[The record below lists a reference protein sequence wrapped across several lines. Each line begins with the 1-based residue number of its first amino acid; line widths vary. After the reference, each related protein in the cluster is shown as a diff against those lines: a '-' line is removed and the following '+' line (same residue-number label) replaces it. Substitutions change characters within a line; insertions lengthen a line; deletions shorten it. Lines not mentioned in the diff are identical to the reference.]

1 MALGVHPNV
10 EMMSRVA
17 TFQRKP
23 KISDSATDAQLKSRS
38 SGKAFVAER
47 EALPATASA
56 MSRGPPTAR
65 LSVRATKPAMNYN
78 ANFVVTAKFRIIF
91 LLVSLPHPHE
101 VESGGMNDTRPQS
114 NRAEIFEA
122 ADYIAR
128 ALSLR
133 KVGVDKSHVAIILGS
148 GLGSFAE
155 SLQFKGKIPFSS
167 IPHFPSP
174 STAGHA
180 GVLFFGQAE
189 EIFVCCIQGR
199 IHYYEHQDMKTV
211 TFPVR
216 VLAALGMKRLVITN
230 AAGGI
235 KPSLKAGDL
244 MLIRDHLGLFL
255 PNPLLGANLDGLG
268 PRFPD
273 MSQCYSQNF
282 RQLALRCARTL
293 KLPLKEGIY
302 AGVSGPSYET
312 PAEIR
317 MLKKLGAD
325 AVGMSTVPEVIV
337 ARHMGMECL
346 GISCITNLAA
356 GISKASLSH
365 EHVLQIGQRI
375 NPKLTR
381 LLNSLC
387 HEIARGSK
395 P

>member
-1 MALGVHPNV
+1 
-10 EMMSRVA
+10 
-17 TFQRKP
+17 
-23 KISDSATDAQLKSRS
+23 
-38 SGKAFVAER
+38 
-47 EALPATASA
+47 
-56 MSRGPPTAR
+56 
-65 LSVRATKPAMNYN
+65 
-78 ANFVVTAKFRIIF
+78 
-91 LLVSLPHPHE
+91 
-101 VESGGMNDTRPQS
+101 MNDTRPQS
-114 NRAEIFEA
+114 NRAEILEA
-122 ADYIAR
+122 AAHISR
-128 ALSLR
+128 TLR
-133 KVGVDKSHVAIILGS
+133 IGKGEVSRPHLAIILGS
-148 GLGSFAE
+148 GLGEFAQN
-155 SLQFKGKIPFSS
+155 LRFKRKIPFSS
-167 IPHFPSP
+167 VPHFPCP
-174 STAGHA
+174 SAAGHA
-180 GVLFFGQAE
+180 GVLVFGQAE
-189 EIFVCCIQGR
+189 GIFVCCMQGR

-235 KPSLKAGDL
+235 KPSLTAGDL

-293 KLPLKEGIY
+293 KLSLKQGIY
-302 AGVSGPSYET
+302 AGVPGPSYET

-325 AVGMSTVPEVIV
+325 AVGMSTVPEAIV

-365 EHVLQIGQRI
+365 EEVLRIGDRI
-375 NPKLTR
+375 NPRLMR

-387 HEIARGSK
+387 HEIRQRV
-395 P
+395 